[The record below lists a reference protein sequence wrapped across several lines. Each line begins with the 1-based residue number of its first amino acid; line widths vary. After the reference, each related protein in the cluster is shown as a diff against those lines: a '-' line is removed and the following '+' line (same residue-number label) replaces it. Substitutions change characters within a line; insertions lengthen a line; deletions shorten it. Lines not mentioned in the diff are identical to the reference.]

1 MHKISFKYL
10 TVTLPKLSHIFNG
23 VHFFYANENVS
34 FYNRKEALPPQKVW
48 HSLFFRYSL
57 NMCKFLS
64 TL

>member
-34 FYNRKEALPPQKVW
+34 FYNRKGQVYLKAC
-48 HSLFFRYSL
+48 F
-57 NMCKFLS
+57 MCIIN
-64 TL
+64 